1 MEQGQN
7 VLLVSAALRHL
18 NIFDNHVSNDL
29 TAMRARQQVLSEC
42 CCGDLRQVLV
52 LSNSEYLLLGQTAQA
67 NAIFQSD
74 HGARPAIFTAKLHL
88 RWGPI
93 SLIQIKVERP
103 IAVHF
108 IVR

>member
-67 NAIFQSD
+67 NAIFQRD
-74 HGARPAIFTAKLHL
+74 HGPRPGNFQF
-88 RWGPI
+88 
-93 SLIQIKVERP
+93 SLPMRP
-103 IAVHF
+103 TP
-108 IVR
+108 